1 MPAQHVVLTEH
12 ARRQALRRGLVD
24 ELVIQVAS
32 RPEQILPSG
41 RGREVR
47 QSRVS
52 MGRTYLVRVIADL
65 AGQDIQV
72 VTVYRTSKVSK
83 YWRTP

>member
-1 MPAQHVVLTEH
+1 
-12 ARRQALRRGLVD
+12 
-24 ELVIQVAS
+24 
-32 RPEQILPSG
+32 
-41 RGREVR
+41 
-47 QSRVS
+47 